1 MILYGKNDRDIILEK
16 GQFDCEAIINMD
28 GKEVKTN
35 LWTAICDI
43 LGVEPWSE
51 MIVIDKES
59 MRNVGNE

>member
-1 MILYGKNDRDIILEK
+1 MK